1 VVRYL
6 NLEQVDRDFTHAR
19 RRALLRHMRAHL
31 INDPDSNRL
40 LSLDKVSKA
49 LRADNRIYL
58 RRRRVV
64 PVEKMPLGRLA
75 RPEDVAT
82 AAPFYA
88 SDLSAL
94 ITGTS
99 LTIDGGSNRAI
110 A

>member
-6 NLEQVDRDFTHAR
+6 NLEEQVDRDFTHAC
-19 RRALLRHMRAHL
+19 RRALLRQMRARL
-31 INDPDSNRL
+31 ISDPDAIRL
-40 LSLDKVSKA
+40 LSFDKVRKA

-58 RRRRVV
+58 RRRVV

-75 RPEDVAT
+75 RPDDLAA

-88 SDLSAL
+88 SDLSAF
-94 ITGTS
+94 TTRTS
-99 LTIDGGSNRAI
+99 LTIDGGANRAI

>member
-6 NLEQVDRDFTHAR
+6 NLEQVDRDFTHAG

-64 PVEKMPLGRLA
+64 PVDKMPLGRLA
-75 RPEDVAT
+75 RPDNLAAAT
-82 AAPFYA
+82 PFYA
-88 SDLSAL
+88 SDLSAF

-99 LTIDGGSNRAI
+99 PTIGGSAHRAI